1 MVKKHFNFLSVGYRM
16 VYNKRQTSILRRNL
30 IASVRKKELGL
41 DTKIFHRDTW
51 AEVNLDNIYENIT
64 SMKKRLPSGISL
76 FAVVKANAYGHGD
89 FEVAQTALEAGAD
102 FLSVAFLDEALALR
116 KKGIS
121 APILVLGASRPE
133 SAGLAAEQ
141 GISLTVFDGAW
152 LERARDNLKPG
163 QILQVHVKVDS
174 GMGRIGIRDK
184 DQLTKVESL
193 LNQEVCFNFQG
204 IFTHFATAD
213 ELKTDYYEK
222 QLEVFKGMLSTL
234 IRRPEYIHAANSAAS
249 LRFTDPEWN
258 AVRMGISMYGLSPS
272 MEMLPILPFPLKQ
285 AISLKTKMVAVKQLV
300 KGESV
305 SYGAT
310 YTAQGN
316 EWIATLPIG
325 YADGWIRKLQG
336 QEVIV
341 EGQRVPIVGRV
352 CMDQCMIKLPESFPV
367 GTEVTL
373 IGDNGNEAVSVDEI
387 AAKLETINYEVTCMI
402 GARVPRIYIKDNLL
416 DHVRNFI
423 LE

>member
-1 MVKKHFNFLSVGYRM
+1 M
-16 VYNKRQTSILRRNL
+16 
-30 IASVRKKELGL
+30 GL
-41 DTKIFHRDTW
+41 ETKNFHRDTW
-51 AEVNLDNIYENIT
+51 AEVNLDNIFENIS
-64 SMKKRLPSGISL
+64 SMKNRLRNGVSL

-89 FEVAQTALEAGAD
+89 YEVAKTALEAGAD

-116 KKGIS
+116 KKGIL

-133 SAGLAAEQ
+133 SAALAADN
-141 GISLTVFDGAW
+141 GISVTVFDVTW
-152 LERARDNLKPG
+152 LEKAKDLLKPG
-163 QILQVHVKVDS
+163 QVLQVHVKVDS

-184 DQLTKVESL
+184 GQLLKVESL
-193 LNQEVCFNFQG
+193 LNGETCFNFQG

-213 ELKTDYYEK
+213 EIKTDFYEK
-222 QLEVFKGMLSTL
+222 QLASFKGMLSAL

-249 LRFTDPEWN
+249 LRFSDPESN
-258 AVRMGISMYGLSPS
+258 AIRMGISMYGLSPS
-272 MEMLPILPFPLKQ
+272 MEMKPILPFPLKQ
-285 AISLKTKMVAVKQLV
+285 AISLRTKMVAVKQLT

-310 YTAQGN
+310 YTAEGD
-316 EWIATLPIG
+316 EWIGTLPIG

-336 QEVIV
+336 QEVLV
-341 EGQRVPIVGRV
+341 DGSRVPIVGRI
-352 CMDQCMIKLPESFPV
+352 CMDQCMVKLPRSYPV

-373 IGDNGNEAVSVDEI
+373 IGSDGDESITVDEV

-402 GARVPRIYIKDNLL
+402 GARVPRVYIKDNQLI
-416 DHVRNFI
+416 HVRNFI

>member
-1 MVKKHFNFLSVGYRM
+1 MSAG
-16 VYNKRQTSILRRNL
+16 
-30 IASVRKKELGL
+30 KKEMGL
-41 DTKIFHRDTW
+41 ETKNFHRDTW
-51 AEVNLDNIYENIT
+51 AEVNLDNIFENIS
-64 SMKKRLPSGISL
+64 SMKNRLRNGVSL

-89 FEVAQTALEAGAD
+89 YEVAKTALEAGAD

-116 KKGIS
+116 KKGIL

-133 SAGLAAEQ
+133 SAALAADN
-141 GISLTVFDGAW
+141 GISVTVFDVTW
-152 LERARDNLKPG
+152 LEKAKDLLKPG
-163 QILQVHVKVDS
+163 QVLQVHVKVDS

-184 DQLTKVESL
+184 GQLLKVESL
-193 LNQEVCFNFQG
+193 LNGETCFNFQG

-213 ELKTDYYEK
+213 EIKTDFYEK
-222 QLEVFKGMLSTL
+222 QLASFKGMLSAL

-249 LRFTDPEWN
+249 LRFSDPESN
-258 AVRMGISMYGLSPS
+258 AIRMGISMYGLSPS
-272 MEMLPILPFPLKQ
+272 MEMKPILPFPLKQ
-285 AISLKTKMVAVKQLV
+285 AISLRTKMVAVKQLT

-310 YTAQGN
+310 YTAEGD
-316 EWIATLPIG
+316 EWIGTLPIG

-336 QEVIV
+336 QEVLV
-341 EGQRVPIVGRV
+341 DGSRVPIVGRI
-352 CMDQCMIKLPESFPV
+352 CMDQCMVKLPRSYPV

-373 IGDNGNEAVSVDEI
+373 IGNDGDESITVDEI

-402 GARVPRIYIKDNLL
+402 GARVPRVYIKDNQLI
-416 DHVRNFI
+416 HVRNFI

>member
-1 MVKKHFNFLSVGYRM
+1 M
-16 VYNKRQTSILRRNL
+16 
-30 IASVRKKELGL
+30 E
-41 DTKIFHRDTW
+41 TKNFHRDTW
-51 AEVNLDNIYENIT
+51 AEVNLDNIFENIS
-64 SMKKRLPSGISL
+64 SMKNRLRNGVSL

-89 FEVAQTALEAGAD
+89 YEVAKTALEAGAD

-116 KKGIS
+116 KKGIL

-133 SAGLAAEQ
+133 SAALAADN
-141 GISLTVFDGAW
+141 GISVTVFDVTW
-152 LERARDNLKPG
+152 LEKAKDLLKPG
-163 QILQVHVKVDS
+163 QVLQVHVKVDS

-184 DQLTKVESL
+184 GQLLKVESL
-193 LNQEVCFNFQG
+193 LNGETCFNFQG

-213 ELKTDYYEK
+213 EIKTDFYEK
-222 QLEVFKGMLSTL
+222 QLASFKGMLSAL

-249 LRFTDPEWN
+249 LRFSDPESN
-258 AVRMGISMYGLSPS
+258 AIRMGISMYGLSPS
-272 MEMLPILPFPLKQ
+272 MEMKPILPFPLKQ
-285 AISLKTKMVAVKQLV
+285 AISLRTKMVAVKQLT

-310 YTAQGN
+310 YTAEGD
-316 EWIATLPIG
+316 EWIGTLPIG

-336 QEVIV
+336 QEVLV
-341 EGQRVPIVGRV
+341 DGSRVPIVGRI
-352 CMDQCMIKLPESFPV
+352 CMDQCMVKLPRSYPV

-373 IGDNGNEAVSVDEI
+373 IGNDGDESITVDEI

-402 GARVPRIYIKDNLL
+402 GARVPRVYIKDNQLIR
-416 DHVRNFI
+416 VRNFI